1 MEGFKAWN
9 KSSSILNR
17 FLFPPPKASY
27 TWSNFHGE
35 LVAVCTESGESVFPC
50 LLMPGVRKAQ
60 DSDEDEAA
68 TAVFIYCHAN
78 GEDVGLCYEAG
89 HWLCENLG
97 VHVVI
102 PEYPSYGPSPGRP
115 NELTVYENVRAT
127 YNMVVQGIGFS
138 PRKVIMFG
146 RSIGT
151 GPAIKLA
158 SELDVGG
165 LVLVSPF
172 VSVGNI
178 VQHHV
183 GFLASWLTDGLA
195 DIFPSIDLIPDAEC
209 PTLLVHGSL
218 DTVIPVTHSEQLHGA
233 SGGIC
238 KQLVIL
244 EGIGHHGIDLHI
256 AVVNEAPRMFVLD
269 GDPKELNIDKQL
281 NDPSNTCA
289 RIRSPVPAWDCYSG
303 KWCRTSLPMGE
314 KPIISWWDGGTQDSE
329 WGDGGENS
337 DGTVGGD
344 WFAERT

>member
-1 MEGFKAWN
+1 VSPFQACLAL
-9 KSSSILNR
+9 SILSH
-17 FLFPPPKASY
+17 LSP
-27 TWSNFHGE
+27 T
-35 LVAVCTESGESVFPC
+35 LLC
-50 LLMPGVRKAQ
+50 LLVSFTLGLVSHFRA
-60 DSDEDEAA
+60 DSPLCFHETWDWFVLVNAYICRNIRNSEAA

-127 YNMVVQGIGFS
+127 YNMVTKGIGFS

-218 DTVIPVTHSEQLHGA
+218 DTVIPVTHSEQLHSA

-256 AVVNEAPRMFVLD
+256 AVVNEAPRMFALD
-269 GDPKELNIDKQL
+269 GDPKELNIDQQL
-281 NDPSNTCA
+281 NDPSKTNT
-289 RIRSPVPAWDCYSG
+289 RIRAPVPAWDCYSG
-303 KWCRTSLPMGE
+303 TRWLRASFSYAFQHHTLCWHGPGSRCIIFSHSFLHEICGRT
-314 KPIISWWDGGTQDSE
+314 
-329 WGDGGENS
+329 
-337 DGTVGGD
+337 VV
-344 WFAERT
+344 